1 MTTDEMATFIKSKP
15 SDDDLLEKVN
25 EFYSNAGK
33 NFTDAEKIAAFDT
46 IAAKV
51 AQLWGNNEEVSED
64 DGTISENS
72 DNMHY
77 IGDTVLQALFG
88 PRIWSVQEIFQSY

>member
-25 EFYSNAGK
+25 EFYSNTGE

-51 AQLWGNNEEVSED
+51 AQLWGQNEEVGEN
-64 DGTISENS
+64 GNISENS

-77 IGDTVLQALFG
+77 LGETVLQALFG
-88 PRIWSVQEIFQSY
+88 NRIWSVQSIFESY